1 MMYAKT
7 LPIGVFD
14 SGVGGLTVLRALQTR
29 LPQESFLY
37 LGDTARLPYGTK
49 SQDTVIAYAKQAASI
64 LIERGIKFLVIACNT
79 ATALALPALQQQF
92 PELTIVGVLEP
103 GARAACEASKY
114 GQIAVIATEA
124 TVNAQGYQ
132 KAIKAI
138 NPHAKVV
145 AESCSL
151 FVALAEEGWVEGEIA
166 EAVAARYL
174 EPLLFA
180 EPEFKPDTLIL
191 GCTHFPALI
200 EPIKK
205 VAGETI
211 AVIDSAHSTAIVVT
225 EQLSKLKL
233 LNDSLEEGY
242 THLMVTDAPGRFARV
257 ARHFLGKELLPHQ
270 VELVDFH

>member
-1 MMYAKT
+1 MLHAKT

-14 SGVGGLTVLRALQTR
+14 SGVGGLTVLRALQKQ
-29 LPQESFLY
+29 LPHESFLY

-49 SQDTVIAYAKQAASI
+49 SPDTVIAYAKQAASI
-64 LIERGIKFLVIACNT
+64 LIERGIKFLVVACNT

-103 GARAACEASKY
+103 GAKAACEASKN

-132 KAIKAI
+132 KAIHRL
-138 NPHAKVV
+138 NSHATVV

-151 FVALAEEGWVEGEIA
+151 FVALAEEGWLEGDIT
-166 EAVAARYL
+166 EAVARRYL

-180 EPEFKPDTLIL
+180 VPDFTPDTLIL
-191 GCTHFPALI
+191 GCTHFPALLTSI
-200 EPIKK
+200 QK
-205 VAGETI
+205 VAGKNIT
-211 AVIDSAHSTAIVVT
+211 VIDSADSTAKVVA
-225 EQLSKLKL
+225 ESLQKLNL
-233 LNDSLEEGY
+233 LNDSQDKAK

-257 ARHFLGKELLPHQ
+257 ARHFLGKELLSHQ